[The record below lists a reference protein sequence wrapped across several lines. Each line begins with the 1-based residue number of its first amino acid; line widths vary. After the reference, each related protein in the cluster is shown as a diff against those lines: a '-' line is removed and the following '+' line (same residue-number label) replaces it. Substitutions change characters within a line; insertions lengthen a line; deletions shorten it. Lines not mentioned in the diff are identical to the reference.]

1 MLYGIAAVMLGIAAI
16 LYGTAA
22 LCKAL
27 GVHVKEPEHE
37 LTPEEK
43 NALEASAKAS
53 EAYTQA
59 LADLVAFTGGTAGGD
74 KIL

>member
-1 MLYGIAAVMLGIAAI
+1 MLYGIAAVMLGIAAV
-16 LYGTAA
+16 LFGTAA

-27 GVHVKEPEHE
+27 GIHVREPERE

-43 NALEASAKAS
+43 KALEASVEAS
-53 EAYTQA
+53 EAYTKA
-59 LADLVAFTGGTAGGD
+59 LSDLVAFTGGDAGGD